1 MSVFKTTKIN
11 ERFKVEFR
19 AEAFNLLN
27 HRNFGVPDPI
37 TDDAFF
43 GSFVGTYN
51 NPGFSNAGSSRT
63 YRLGMRLLF

>member
-1 MSVFKTTKIN
+1 
-11 ERFKVEFR
+11 
-19 AEAFNLLN
+19 
-27 HRNFGVPDPI
+27 VPDPI
-37 TDDAFF
+37 TEDAFF